1 MQQQMSPQKT
11 HDYRHAV
18 GECLRLSDLLLQIC
32 NISLTPYQREYRELL
47 IRAALSGHA
56 LIVPIQWSRQTGKTE
71 ANVHTAIALAIY
83 NIRWLQRNYPVAII
97 TPSKQEQSVVVTRE
111 RLRVYADR
119 LRSWLKP
126 TLGIDF
132 ALAKGRRTDDY
143 VFVSSSGFEAPFH
156 CVSAS
161 PQAFQKGQTYPLM
174 FLEQIEDMDE
184 DVMKTNIFPFG
195 AGSEIGAV
203 IVLAGS
209 ATPKVSNDYYFRAIQ
224 KQREQ
229 TGIRPP
235 WFVDDELGAMY
246 RPGYGQYLELMKE
259 HLGEESD
266 AYRTQ
271 FGNIWIQPINKPF
284 SRDLLL
290 HLTWSPTP
298 VPDRPDLRVLAPPQ
312 DCLRGVGIDVAKD
325 VDSTVVTGGF
335 RDGAETYADG
345 WLELQTLDYEDQG
358 GKAAD
363 FIQRGHY
370 TIAKIDKMGP
380 GNAFAD
386 ILRKR
391 LQDDNITC
399 TVDLQPLTTESNN
412 RIYLQYERE
421 ISNRRFH
428 YPSAKSR
435 EQARFFEQHV
445 DVLRTY
451 GARSMMKL
459 EAPSG
464 RHDDYVAS
472 GALLVD
478 ALLNESSGPI
488 LLGSK

>member
-1 MQQQMSPQKT
+1 MSAQKT

-18 GECLRLSDLLLQIC
+18 GECLRLSDLFLQIC
-32 NISLTPYQREYRELL
+32 GVALTPYQREYRELL

-71 ANVHTAIALAIY
+71 GNVHTAIALAIY

-111 RLRVYADR
+111 RLRKYADR
-119 LRSWLKP
+119 LQPWLKP
-126 TLGIDF
+126 ILGIDF

-143 VFVSSSGFEAPFH
+143 IFVSSAGFEAPFH

-161 PQAFQKGQTYPLM
+161 PSAFQKGQTYPLM

-184 DVMKTNIFPFG
+184 TVMKTNIFPFG

-209 ATPKVSNDYYFRAIQ
+209 ATPKVANDYYFRAIQ

-246 RPGYGQYLELMKE
+246 RPGYGQYLQLMKE
-259 HLGEESD
+259 QMGEESD

-284 SRDLLL
+284 SRELLL
-290 HLTWSPTP
+290 ALTWSPTGI
-298 VPDRPDLRVLAPPQ
+298 PDRRNLRILTPPS
-312 DCLRGVGIDVAKD
+312 DSLRAVGIDVAKD

-335 RDGAETYADG
+335 RYGPESIIDN
-345 WLELQTLDYEDQG
+345 WLELPELDYEKQADAVVEFIER
-358 GKAAD
+358 GK
-363 FIQRGHY
+363 Y
-370 TIAKIDKMGP
+370 TVGKMDKNGP
-380 GNAFAD
+380 GNAFID
-386 ILRKR
+386 MVNGR
-391 LQDDNITC
+391 LQRKQILC
-399 TVDLQPLTTESNN
+399 TLQAEPLTSESNN
-412 RIYLQYERE
+412 RIYTAWENELTHRRVSYPERDTPE
-421 ISNRRFH
+421 KR
-428 YPSAKSR
+428 
-435 EQARFFEQHV
+435 RFFEQHI
-445 DVLRTY
+445 DALRIY

-472 GALLVD
+472 GALFLD
-478 ALLNESSGPI
+478 AIRSAGPQFG
-488 LLGSK
+488 LHTAVRE